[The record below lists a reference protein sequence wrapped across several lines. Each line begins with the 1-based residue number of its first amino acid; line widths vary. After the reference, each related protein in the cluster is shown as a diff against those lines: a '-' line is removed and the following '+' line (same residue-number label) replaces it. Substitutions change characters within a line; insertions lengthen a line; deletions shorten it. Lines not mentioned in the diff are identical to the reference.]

1 MVDTCQK
8 LALSLNNKLYK
19 QISIGELLGS
29 VLVNTIMT
37 DCEEVIVD
45 KLMKEKVIMFYTR
58 SADDDLLI
66 IKKRVINYVLNQLNS
81 FDKNFTFT
89 IAPFENRVSDFLDI
103 NICPNGRGICHKLTE
118 TGQYVLITSY
128 PLWRWKTSWIRSL
141 VIRAKKICS
150 ANYFNNEV
158 QLIKRYGASNGYPR
172 NALNDIVKHTLCNN
186 DDNNT
191 FNNHDID
198 VAVRIISRSNILE
211 KQQID

>member
-66 IKKRVINYVLNQLNS
+66 IKKRVINYVLN
-81 FDKNFTFT
+81 
-89 IAPFENRVSDFLDI
+89 
-103 NICPNGRGICHKLTE
+103 
-118 TGQYVLITSY
+118 
-128 PLWRWKTSWIRSL
+128 
-141 VIRAKKICS
+141 
-150 ANYFNNEV
+150 
-158 QLIKRYGASNGYPR
+158 
-172 NALNDIVKHTLCNN
+172 
-186 DDNNT
+186 
-191 FNNHDID
+191 
-198 VAVRIISRSNILE
+198 
-211 KQQID
+211 